1 MTFAAFQKP
10 LRRPS
15 ADRRAFTLLELLAIL
30 IVFTLLMA
38 TFVPY
43 ALSLREDNRRVLCA
57 DQLNQIGQA
66 MSAYASQNDYF
77 FPRVRFDP
85 NLGNAWTA
93 FTGHTDSNPF
103 ADNSAVAPNDV
114 SASLYLLV
122 RGKFIDPQRF
132 VCPSS
137 KGRPDSS
144 EGAAARSNFSSSDAL
159 TYGYA
164 SPFSSIPEY
173 RLNDTLPSRFALMAD
188 RAPDPLVTT
197 LRPHTDLGSLRR
209 INSPN
214 HRGRGQNV
222 LFADLS
228 VHWTTSPYVGLSDS
242 LDLPGDNIFSAL
254 AAEPLVDHVDH
265 TAPGVFGP
273 GIGPSYRYD
282 SVLVPAA
289 GDKR

>member
-1 MTFAAFQKP
+1 MNIDQRQTLP
-10 LRRPS
+10 HRHLTV
-15 ADRRAFTLLELLAIL
+15 RRAFTLLELVAIL
-30 IVFTLLMA
+30 IVVSLLMA

-43 ALSLREDNRRVLCA
+43 ALSLREDNRRILCA

-66 MSAYASQNDYF
+66 MSAYAALNDYF

-85 NLGNAWTA
+85 NLGNSWTA
-93 FTGHTDSNPF
+93 FTGHTDPNPF
-103 ADNSAVAPNDV
+103 ADNSAVKPNDV
-114 SASLYLLV
+114 TASLYLLV
-122 RGKFIDPQRF
+122 RGKLIEPSRF

-137 KGRPDSS
+137 KGRPDPA
-144 EGAAARSNFSSSDAL
+144 EGASARSNFSSTNAL

-173 RLNDTLPSRFALMAD
+173 RLNDTLPSRFALMSD
-188 RAPDPLVTT
+188 RAPDPRTTT
-197 LRPHTDLGSLRR
+197 LTPHTDSTALRH

-214 HRGRGQNV
+214 HRGRGQNI

-228 VHWTTSPYVGLSDS
+228 VHWMTTPYVGLSDS
-242 LDLPGDNIFSAL
+242 PEKPGDNIYSAL
-254 AAEPLVDHVDH
+254 AAEPLVDQVDH

-289 GDKR
+289 GYTP